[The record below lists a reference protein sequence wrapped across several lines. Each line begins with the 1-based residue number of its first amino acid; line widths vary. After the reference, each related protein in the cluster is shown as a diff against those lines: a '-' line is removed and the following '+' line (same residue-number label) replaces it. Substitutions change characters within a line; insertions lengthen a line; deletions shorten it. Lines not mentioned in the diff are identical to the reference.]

1 MPAAQLHYCL
11 LQIRLIVVI
20 WQHLLLTW
28 LEEMLLSEIQQV
40 AHRPLADVTCQIWG
54 GVCVFAV
61 DFHKNSFLQLKQ
73 KDQAALIIQLTD
85 LFIGRFSFAV
95 GTTRLALK

>member
-1 MPAAQLHYCL
+1 MQLPK
-11 LQIRLIVVI
+11 
-20 WQHLLLTW
+20 
-28 LEEMLLSEIQQV
+28 IQQLD
-40 AHRPLADVTCQIWG
+40 RCPLADVTCQMWG
-54 GVCVFAV
+54 GSCVFAV

-95 GTTRLALK
+95 GTTRLASKYAL

>member
-1 MPAAQLHYCL
+1 MLPDYNNQSYLQQAVMYLLYFRHIGMPAAQLHYCL

-73 KDQAALIIQLTD
+73 KD
-85 LFIGRFSFAV
+85 
-95 GTTRLALK
+95 

>member
-1 MPAAQLHYCL
+1 MPAAKLHYCL
-11 LQIRLIVVI
+11 LQIRRIAVI

-40 AHRPLADVTCQIWG
+40 AHCPLAGVNCQIWG
-54 GVCVFAV
+54 GSCVFAV

-85 LFIGRFSFAV
+85 LFIGRFSFAI
-95 GTTRLALK
+95 GTTLLE